1 MADPQTSQAPTGL
14 RLIDP
19 RGPRFGA
26 AVTTV
31 VLAVVLLTIPS
42 TTATVLL
49 AIQAAVFAIGAFA
62 GLGAAPY
69 GLLYARLVRPRLGPP
84 SELEEAAPPQF
95 AQSVGMVF
103 AMLGLLSLLLGA
115 TPFAVVMVALAL
127 AAAFLN
133 AAFGFCLGCE
143 LYLVLRRLVLK

>member
-1 MADPQTSQAPTGL
+1 MADPQTSQAPAGR

-62 GLGAAPY
+62 GLRAAPY

-95 AQSVGMVF
+95 AQSVGMLF
-103 AMLGLLSLLLGA
+103 ATLGLLGLLLGA